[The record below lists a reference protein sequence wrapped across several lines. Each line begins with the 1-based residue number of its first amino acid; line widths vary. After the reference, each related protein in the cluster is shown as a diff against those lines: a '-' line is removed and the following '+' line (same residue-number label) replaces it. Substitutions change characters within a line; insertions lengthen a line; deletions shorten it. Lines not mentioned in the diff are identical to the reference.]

1 MSNQENE
8 ETKKSGFLNTV
19 GSWASFCGKG
29 ISSATLL
36 VVGTKDTVRRQGFNF
51 CARGVY
57 RVTNLATN
65 IVIDGGKVVVGQR
78 GDKRYPFFANAWDGF
93 WGNLGRRKT
102 LERARQNLLEN
113 PPANNEI
120 YDVPVE
126 SFAPEFEK
134 PQNRVLNTAFNFIS
148 IAGIPAGLFF
158 TTKWA
163 VIKPSVRTFTLAT
176 KSWGQASTMVFPKL
190 KSIGLDFK
198 DGFVHTANLVTGNF
212 DKIPST
218 SRNGK
223 MADCVRERAEGSKM
237 LFMKEV
243 SDLGYNVPEE
253 YLFKKTAA
261 DHVAEKASWIE
272 KAIDYKPQEKK
283 VGPFKFKW

>member
-1 MSNQENE
+1 MAQYLKN
-8 ETKKSGFLNTV
+8 KK
-19 GSWASFCGKG
+19 K
-29 ISSATLL
+29 
-36 VVGTKDTVRRQGFNF
+36 
-51 CARGVY
+51 
-57 RVTNLATN
+57 
-65 IVIDGGKVVVGQR
+65 ID
-78 GDKRYPFFANAWDGF
+78 
-93 WGNLGRRKT
+93 L
-102 LERARQNLLEN
+102 
-113 PPANNEI
+113 I
-120 YDVPVE
+120 
-126 SFAPEFEK
+126 FEK
-134 PQNRVLNTAFNFIS
+134 GSTVKGR
-148 IAGIPAGLFF
+148 GLLMK
-158 TTKWA
+158 TY
-163 VIKPSVRTFTLAT
+163 
-176 KSWGQASTMVFPKL
+176 
-190 KSIGLDFK
+190 DFK